1 MKYVL
6 IKFSNKPNIHF
17 NLLKDDDYSI
27 LKISKDHNNLI
38 EQMKELN
45 FKIKLKNIWL
55 KICKAFSF
63 YKDVEFDRT
72 RYLVFPFDKLPLI
85 IYDKLRKQ

>member
-6 IKFSNKPNIHF
+6 IKFNNKPNIYL
-17 NLLKDDDYSI
+17 NLLQDDDYEI
-27 LKISKDHNNLI
+27 IKISKNYNNLN

-45 FKIKLKNIWL
+45 FKVRLKNFWL

-63 YKDVEFDRT
+63 RKNTEFDRT
-72 RYLVFPFDKLPLI
+72 IYLIFHFDKLPLI
-85 IYDKLRKQ
+85 ISDKLKKQ

>member
-6 IKFSNKPNIHF
+6 IKFNNKPNIYL
-17 NLLKDDDYSI
+17 NLLQDDDYSI
-27 LKISKDHNNLI
+27 IKISKNHNYLI

-45 FKIKLKNIWL
+45 FKVRLKNFWL

-63 YKDVEFDRT
+63 YKDVEFDKT
-72 RYLVFPFDKLPLI
+72 RYLVFSFDKLPLI